1 LDENFFYDNSVNDSS
16 DDEKPWVKEV
26 RKNYRLIK
34 KNEKKRERENED
46 DNNLITRNEPKIDKI
61 KNEVKFEEGG
71 PQKKKQN
78 KYRNNNTDL
87 TLICQVLFI
96 WILNHLKLYFVMF
109 YSTEQRLAKDWKMK
123 RHTILKSSVRV
134 VIER

>member
-1 LDENFFYDNSVNDSS
+1 LDENFFYDSSVNDSS

-26 RKNYRLIK
+26 QKNYRLIK

-46 DNNLITRNEPKIDKI
+46 DNNLITRNELKLDKI

-78 KYRNNNTDL
+78 KYRAI
-87 TLICQVLFI
+87 LIFNL
-96 WILNHLKLYFVMF
+96 
-109 YSTEQRLAKDWKMK
+109 
-123 RHTILKSSVRV
+123 SS
-134 VIER
+134 ITYLDFE